1 MTTLKTVYLHGILGE
16 KYGHEHHFV
25 LNNVREAI
33 SALQA
38 NYDGFRADYFRY
50 PFYGVICDG
59 DNRHPGNCPDV
70 AMAPFSRDIHLVP
83 MIEGRIT
90 GIILAGLAAINIS
103 GTIATVLAG
112 VIQVGLL
119 FGISLLLAP
128 KPPDTDQKKDENYM
142 FSGPENTT
150 TQGSPV
156 PLIYGRCF
164 VGSVVGSAGV
174 DVAQGAGSEEGEGAN
189 YIWHSTGGTVTDLS
203 QPVQQPFLRTRLAV
217 DAPVVASIR
226 DWRPPNG

>member
-1 MTTLKTVYLHGILGE
+1 MTVLKTVYLHGVLGE
-16 KYGHEHHFV
+16 KYGHEHRFV
-25 LNNVREAI
+25 LNNPREAI

-38 NYDGFRADYFRY
+38 NFPTFRADYFKF

-59 DNRHPGNCPDV
+59 ENRHPDNCKDV
-70 AMAPFSRDIHLVP
+70 GLSPFSKEIHLVP
-83 MIEGRIT
+83 MIEGRFT
-90 GIILAGLAAINIS
+90 GIIIAGLAALNIT
-103 GTIATVLAG
+103 GTFATLLAG

-128 KPPDTDQKKDENYM
+128 KPPDTDQKKDDNYL

-150 TQGSPV
+150 SQGAPV

-189 YIWHSTGGTVTDLS
+189 YVWHSTGGTTTDIA
-203 QPVQQPFLRTRLAV
+203 QPVEQPYLRARLAV
-217 DAPVVASIR
+217 DAPIYASAR